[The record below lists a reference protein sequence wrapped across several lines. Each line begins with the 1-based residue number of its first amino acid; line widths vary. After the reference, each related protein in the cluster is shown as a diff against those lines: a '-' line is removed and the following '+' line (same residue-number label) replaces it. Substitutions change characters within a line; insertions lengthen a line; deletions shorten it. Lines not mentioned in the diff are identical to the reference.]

1 MLKPFK
7 LTTKV
12 IAAVIIFS
20 GLALLLSGCAMLH
33 AQTKPNIVLIYIDDL
48 GWTDVG
54 YVEKRYYNPRYYET
68 PNIDAL
74 AADGMVFNQGYANA
88 PNCAP
93 SRAALMSGQ
102 YAPRTGVYTV
112 GNADRGESKER
123 KLIPVQNI
131 EKLAPDFVTMSEVLK
146 SAGYAT
152 AHMGKWH
159 IGGGNKTDDGPLAQG
174 FDVNIGGNSQGGPYS
189 GNQYFSPYDNP
200 DGLTNGP
207 DGEYLTDRLGREAA
221 AFIEDNKDKPF
232 FLYLSHYAVHTPL
245 QAVESLKQKYRAK
258 NPSGSHK
265 NATYAAMIES
275 MDNSVGLVM
284 NKLEALGLTGKT
296 VVVFTSDNG
305 GPVNI
310 TGNEP
315 LRGGKGMLYE
325 GGIRVPFIFKWPGVT
340 RAGSVSEVPI
350 IGTDLYPTFME
361 IAGAEK
367 PADYLLDGESI
378 VPLLKNSGQLKRK
391 TIFWH
396 FPAYLQGKNIEDGL
410 GGDRK
415 GWRTTPAGAV
425 RLGDYKLIE
434 YFEYGQ
440 LELYNLA
447 QDIGETN
454 NLVLKMPEKV
464 RELRQ
469 VMLAWRHSVNAPVPM
484 EQNPDYDPTPSS
496 IPRDYATWED
506 VEPLLATGCRDSDYE
521 E

>member
-1 MLKPFK
+1 
-7 LTTKV
+7 
-12 IAAVIIFS
+12 
-20 GLALLLSGCAMLH
+20 
-33 AQTKPNIVLIYIDDL
+33 
-48 GWTDVG
+48 VG

-74 AADGMVFNQGYANA
+74 AADGMVFNQAYANA

-112 GNADRGESKER
+112 GNKVPGETKER
-123 KLIPVQNI
+123 KLIPVPNI
-131 EKLAPDFVTMSEVLK
+131 TTLSPDFVTVAEVLK

-159 IGGGNKTDDGPLAQG
+159 IGGGNKTDNGPLAQG
-174 FDVNIGGNSQGGPYS
+174 FDINIGGGHAGQPAS
-189 GNQYFSPYDNP
+189 YFSPYKNP
-200 DGLTNGP
+200 WLADGP

-221 AFIEDNKDKPF
+221 AFIEDNQDRPF
-232 FLYLSHYAVHTPL
+232 FLYLSHYTVHTPL
-245 QAVESLKQKYRAK
+245 QAVPSIENKYDAK
-258 NPSGSHK
+258 EKSGLHKKPS
-265 NATYAAMIES
+265 YAAMIES

-305 GPVNI
+305 GNVNV
-310 TGNEP
+310 TGHGP
-315 LRGGKGMLYE
+315 LRGGKCILYE

-340 RAGSVSEVPI
+340 KAGSVSEVPI

-361 IAGAEK
+361 IAGAK
-367 PADYLLDGESI
+367 KTADYPLDGESL
-378 VPLLKNSGQLKRK
+378 VPLLKNSGQLKRNAL
-391 TIFWH
+391 FWH
-396 FPAYLQGKNIEDGL
+396 FPGYVLSHGPIEEAN

-415 GWRTTPAGAV
+415 GWMITPAGVV

-464 RELRQ
+464 HELRK
-469 VMLAWRHSVNAPVPM
+469 VMLAWRHSVNAPVPT

-506 VEPLLATGCRDSDYE
+506 VKPLLETGCRDSDYE